1 MRIRLHPGEEQ
12 VIIDVCDDGPG
23 IPGPEQARVFE
34 PFERGDVASD
44 DGAPGLG
51 LHLARKQA
59 DLLGAQLSLASQAGS
74 GSVFSVKF
82 TDSQARPAH
91 LAPGS

>member
-1 MRIRLHPGEEQ
+1 VL
-12 VIIDVCDDGPG
+12 VDDGH
-23 IPGPEQARVFE
+23 
-34 PFERGDVASD
+34 SD

-59 DLLGAQLSLASQAGS
+59 GLLGAQLSLASQAGS

-82 TDSQARPAH
+82 AGSQPH